1 MSEVSIPSQSTGRSA
16 APTGVPVAPAEI
28 DASCRGPLLFLFSAA
43 SGWLVIGLL
52 LGLVASVK
60 LHAPALLSG
69 SAWLTYGRIQ
79 PAGMNAL
86 VYGFGLQAG
95 LGVALWLLARL
106 GRTPLVG
113 ASAAVAGGLLW
124 NVGMVAG
131 VVGILSGD
139 STGFELLEMPG
150 YASPVLFL
158 AFALLGASAL
168 LTFQAR
174 RASELY
180 VSQWFIL
187 AALFWWA
194 WIYSTANLLLV
205 FLPVRG
211 VMQALIGWWYLNNL
225 FVIVLGFLGL
235 GTIFYFVP
243 KLTSRPLHSYAL
255 ALFAFWALAIFAPW
269 SGLAPGA
276 PLPAW
281 MPSVSTFFTFL
292 VLVPTLA
299 VAVNLLRTLWGADG
313 ADSVPLKFIRLGALA
328 WIAFNLIAAIASI
341 REVSY
346 VTHFTWLERAQTELF
361 VVGFFALV
369 MLGAIYQIV
378 PSLLTGG
385 EICPKLRRI
394 TLWLAVSGTL
404 LTVLPS
410 IVAGASD
417 GLALSSR
424 PDAAFMDA
432 TQRGLMALRLSTL
445 GELLLLLAGLGLAVN
460 LGRALFMACRAC
472 CWPAFK
478 SACVSQPAEVA
489 P

>member
-1 MSEVSIPSQSTGRSA
+1 MSEVPTPSQSTGRSQ
-16 APTGVPVAPAEI
+16 APVGVPALPAEI
-28 DASCRGPLLFLFSAA
+28 DASCRGPLLLLFSAA
-43 SGWLVIGLL
+43 ALWLLVGLL

-60 LHAPALLSG
+60 LHSPVLLIA

-113 ASAAVAGGLLW
+113 PTAAIAGALLW

-131 VVGILSGD
+131 VLGVLGGD
-139 STGFELLEMPG
+139 STGHELLEMPG

-158 AFALLGASAL
+158 AFALVGASAL

-174 RASELY
+174 RVSDLY

-211 VMQALIGWWYLNNL
+211 VMQALIDWWYLNNL

-243 KLTSRPLHSYAL
+243 KVTGRPLHSYAL
-255 ALFAFWALAIFAPW
+255 ALFAFWGLAICAPW
-269 SGLAPGA
+269 SGIAPGA

-299 VAVNLLRTLWGADG
+299 VAVNLWRTLWGANSG
-313 ADSVPLKFIRLGALA
+313 ESVPLKFIRFGALA
-328 WIAFNLIAAIASI
+328 WIAFNLLAAVTSI

-346 VTHFTWLERAQTELF
+346 VTHFTWLERAQTQLL

-369 MLGAIYQIV
+369 MIGAIYQIL
-378 PSLLTGG
+378 PGLLACGQFH
-385 EICPKLRRI
+385 PKLRRA
-394 TLWLAVSGTL
+394 TLWFGILGTL
-404 LTVLPS
+404 LTVLPL
-410 IVAGASD
+410 IAAGVSE
-417 GLALSSR
+417 GLMLNRR
-424 PDAAFMDA
+424 PDAAFAEA
-432 TQRGLMALRLSTL
+432 THRALMPLRLSTL
-445 GELLLLLAGLGLAVN
+445 GELFLLLAGSSLALNLLGF
-460 LGRALFMACRAC
+460 LFGACRAC
-472 CWPAFK
+472 CLPALK
-478 SACVSQPAEVA
+478 AACTSES
-489 P
+489 